1 MTYLGVKL
9 PRYYQSPH
17 ITPPATATAANKPLV
32 DLPLAAP
39 TNGKGDEDGGTGA
52 PVPLGAAEPAG
63 AEPAGAP
70 PAGADPAGGGT
81 GTPVALAI
89 GAGPTLP
96 LVVGKGAALEV

>member
-9 PRYYQSPH
+9 PRYYHSPH

-39 TNGKGDEDGGTGA
+39 TNGKGDEDGSTGA

-63 AEPAGAP
+63 TEPAGAP
-70 PAGADPAGGGT
+70 PAGGGT